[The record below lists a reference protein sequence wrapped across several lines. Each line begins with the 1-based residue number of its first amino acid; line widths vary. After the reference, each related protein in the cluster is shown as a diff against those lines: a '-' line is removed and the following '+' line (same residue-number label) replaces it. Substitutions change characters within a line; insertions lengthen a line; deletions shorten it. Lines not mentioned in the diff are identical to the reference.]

1 MSRQFSSAGIVIVIR
16 LTYGSWPGVGGNDQ
30 TVADFERRRVREER
44 RRVAVRPEPVQD
56 QVEGDAAHF
65 LLIGS
70 SGLLGVVLA
79 PDAMHRGGS
88 LLYAVEQ

>member
-1 MSRQFSSAGIVIVIR
+1 MVIR
-16 LTYGSWPGVGGNDQ
+16 LTYGSWPASAGTTRRSRISSVGAFGKSD
-30 TVADFERRRVREER
+30 
-44 RRVAVRPEPVQD
+44 AVWPSGAEAVQD

-70 SGLLGVVLA
+70 SGLLGVVFA